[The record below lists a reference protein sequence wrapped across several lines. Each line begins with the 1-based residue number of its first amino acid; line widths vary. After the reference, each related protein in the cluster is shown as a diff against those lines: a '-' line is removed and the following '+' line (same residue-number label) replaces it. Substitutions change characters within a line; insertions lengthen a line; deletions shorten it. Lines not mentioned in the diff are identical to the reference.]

1 MKLKAPNLTYRT
13 RKRLKTA
20 GLIVGGAAALGTLVW
35 LCWVLWLGRF
45 VVYSREEVKLD
56 FDWVTPGE
64 FVAAVPP
71 EKRRSTSS
79 MTTAVMWWSWTG
91 PSPWN
96 SSVASMWR
104 PPCSWTTPRPWRT

>member
-20 GLIVGGAAALGTLVW
+20 GLIVGGAAVLGLLAW

-71 EKRRSTSS
+71 EKKEVNILYVDGSDG
-79 MTTAVMWWSWTG
+79 VF
-91 PSPWN
+91 
-96 SSVASMWR
+96 VD
-104 PPCSWTTPRPWRT
+104 RTKPL